1 MAIWGIGTGTETS
14 DNNYNLPKHLSEND
28 GTNTTHDCF
37 ADGRGWV
44 YRRYGTP
51 DHSGLSTSYYDEVLV
66 PISGLNTTGVSSTR
80 GLGVATPT
88 AIFFADP
95 NRSSNISTLGG
106 ATAGIQ
112 TGATGYVHL
121 VFNENVYVSAGATVK
136 INVTNLTDVSQGSI
150 LGYASSIAPGAT
162 VHNYV
167 NGEGMKAFT
176 NYNGQIT
183 NRVAFAFTA
192 PTVTSRRLR
201 IDTVRAFAGVI
212 TDMSGG
218 VGVTSTYTANL
229 IRNVG
234 GAGNTAAVGI
244 GTTFLT
250 LVA

>member
-1 MAIWGIGTGTETS
+1 LLVTASAVDNVITFTKGDGSTFPVTVNTGSAAAAFPYTGSAI
-14 DNNYNLPKHLSEND
+14 
-28 GTNTTHDCF
+28 
-37 ADGRGWV
+37 
-44 YRRYGTP
+44 
-51 DHSGLSTSYYDEVLV
+51 
-66 PISGLNTTGVSSTR
+66 ISGS
-80 GLGVATPT
+80 LGVTG
-88 AIFFADP
+88 
-95 NRSSNISTLGG
+95 SISVTSGSFSG
-106 ATAGIQ
+106 SVI
-112 TGATGYVHL
+112 
-121 VFNENVYVSAGATVK
+121 
-136 INVTNLTDVSQGSI
+136 TNLTDVSQGSI